1 MPTARAPEKC
11 VGFRST
17 STLALQ
23 EAGKVTGK
31 RTRKKLER
39 RGRDQDPGPSC
50 QDQAE
55 RSLCREV
62 DKGEAMWVSRSQQ
75 EVGSVSVTS

>member
-1 MPTARAPEKC
+1 MR
-11 VGFRST
+11 G
-17 STLALQ
+17 LQ
-23 EAGKVTGK
+23 IHKYPHSAGKVTGK
-31 RTRKKLER
+31 RTRKKVEW
-39 RGRDQDPGPSC
+39 RGRDQDPGPSR